1 MPNITYIKSPALV
14 LLAAFALPLQAQSA
28 PPEGC
33 YERAYSQ
40 DHLAKN
46 PDQIVAQIAVKFGQK
61 AGDRIAQMSVLT
73 ANQGHVK
80 ASGNGGQLLDQFLF
94 CFAPRDGAKNWSC
107 SVECD
112 GGSME
117 ITRADAKT
125 LLFRTDYLM
134 VGDSDQ
140 CGGPVDLAEKKNV
153 RVTYKLARVA
163 DNQCAIK

>member
-1 MPNITYIKSPALV
+1 MHNITYIKLPSML
-14 LLAAFALPLQAQSA
+14 LLAAFALPVQAQSV

-40 DHLAKN
+40 EHLAKN
-46 PDQIVAQIAVKFGQK
+46 PDQVVEQIVVKFGQK
-61 AGDRIAQMSVLT
+61 AGDRIARMSVFT
-73 ANQGHVK
+73 ANQGHVR
-80 ASGNGGQLLDQFLF
+80 ASGNGNQLLDQYLY
-94 CFAPRDGAKNWSC
+94 CFAPRNGGKNWTC
-107 SVECD
+107 HVECD

-125 LLFRTDYLM
+125 LLFRTNYLV

-140 CGGPVDLAEKKNV
+140 CGGPVDLAEKINKK
-153 RVTYKLARVA
+153 VTYKLTRVA